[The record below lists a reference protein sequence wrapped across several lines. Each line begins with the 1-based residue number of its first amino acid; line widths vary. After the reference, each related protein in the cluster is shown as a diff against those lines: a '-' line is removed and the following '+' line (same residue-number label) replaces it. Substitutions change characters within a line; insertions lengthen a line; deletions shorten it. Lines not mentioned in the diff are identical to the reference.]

1 MSCRGCEQIPL
12 LPTEAGSLWL
22 APPLAHSLVKLL
34 AALRTAGWQADGGG
48 DALIR
53 IATAS
58 GQLPTLLEQLSDWL
72 SQTELARTKAL
83 FVRAG
88 VEPGMG
94 LLAAVEPL
102 SHWIGLVRGQWLS
115 GMLESARL
123 TMHFQPIVHA
133 REPERAYAHECLL
146 RGLDGE
152 GHLVSP
158 AALFAAARGADMLFH
173 LDRAARL
180 KAIEDARRLGIET
193 PIFINFTPTSIY
205 DPAFCLRTTIEA
217 ARKTG
222 WSPERFVFEVIE
234 TEELADTRDLVGI
247 LAEYRA
253 AGFRVALDDLGAGY
267 GSLTLLERLR
277 PDIVKLDRDLITD
290 IDCTASKQTIVS
302 GLVGMAKDLGIAIVG
317 EGVETRAEW
326 EWLREAGVDY
336 LQGFLFAR
344 PAQPP
349 LSPKTPADP

>member
-12 LPTEAGSLWL
+12 LPTESGSFWL
-22 APPLAHSLVKLL
+22 APPLAHSRAKLL
-34 AALRTAGWQADGGG
+34 TALAAAGWQHDSNS
-48 DALIR
+48 DDLIR
-53 IATAS
+53 IATGG
-58 GQLPTLLEQLSDWL
+58 GQLPALLEQLADWL

-83 FVRAG
+83 FAADG
-88 VEPGMG
+88 VQPGVG
-94 LLAAVEPL
+94 LLASVEPL
-102 SHWIGLVRGQWLS
+102 SHWSGLVLGQWLS
-115 GMLESARL
+115 GMLEAGRM

-133 REPERAYAHECLL
+133 REPDRAYAHECLL
-146 RGLDGE
+146 RGLDDE
-152 GHLVSP
+152 GNIVSP
-158 AALFAAARGADMLFH
+158 GTLFDAARAADMLFH

-180 KAIEDARRLGIET
+180 QAIEDAWRLGIET

-205 DPAFCLRTTIEA
+205 DPAFCLRTTITA

-222 WSPERFVFEVIE
+222 WAPERFVFEVIE

-277 PDIVKLDRDLITD
+277 PDIVKLDRDLITG
-290 IDCTASKQTIVS
+290 IDSTVSKQAIVS
-302 GLVGMAKDLGIAIVG
+302 NLVAMAKELGIAIVG
-317 EGVETRAEW
+317 EGIETRAEW

-344 PAQPP
+344 PGHPP
-349 LSPKTPADP
+349 LSPQVPAD